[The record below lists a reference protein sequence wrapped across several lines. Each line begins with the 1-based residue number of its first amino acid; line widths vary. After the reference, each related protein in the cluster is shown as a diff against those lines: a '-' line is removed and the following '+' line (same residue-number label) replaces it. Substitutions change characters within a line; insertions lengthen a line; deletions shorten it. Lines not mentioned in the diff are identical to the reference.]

1 MIDRP
6 KEERRPDLDKSKLGS
21 GWTSLHSWVFLGI
34 IALGFLILGIQNRYH
49 YLSPAGLGK
58 AYRID
63 KVFGGIQEFDPSKGW
78 ITAQLQSGAP
88 PSAMSMLEPSA
99 SGPQLPQVAPM
110 NMSAAVP
117 STMGKDPETASV
129 GAIGLKEERPA
140 SSAPRES
147 LGYPTSSAPATV
159 NAVKPVEAEMTVEQ
173 RLSFFQKTF
182 PDFGEDEFQLAN
194 DDLFPDWKKRLAP
207 TGTWA
212 DFLLVYKDF
221 IRWWNDAGN
230 PAESGIKLWQEYLAA
245 RGKS

>member
-6 KEERRPDLDKSKLGS
+6 KEERLPDLDKSKLGS
-21 GWTSLHSWVFLGI
+21 GWTNLHSWVFLGI

-63 KVFGGIQEFDPSKGW
+63 KVFGGIQEFEPSKGW

-110 NMSAAVP
+110 NMSADVA
-117 STMGKDPETASV
+117 STMGKDPETSSV
-129 GAIGLKEERPA
+129 GAIVPKEERPA
-140 SSAPRES
+140 SSAPRET
-147 LGYPTSSAPATV
+147 LGYPASSAPATV